1 MEILR
6 VLEIKKKLYFV
17 LVWILVV
24 YGILNSSEI
33 FLKKF
38 FLLRLVRIL
47 FFFLD
52 MILVFF
58 LIIMNILLVG
68 CFKNVVK
75 IDVLIVD

>member
-1 MEILR
+1 M
-6 VLEIKKKLYFV
+6 
-17 LVWILVV
+17 V

-58 LIIMNILLVG
+58 LIIMNIFLVG